1 MVEHALDWV
10 GGQWRN
16 EGEGIAWD
24 SSPARLGAGA
34 EIGSMLQQAI
44 DTLDLGLLVLAPT
57 GRIVYYNRTYARL
70 RGLAPGVLL
79 DQPVEALDRRRRVRD
94 LLRTGTLP
102 PERGMTDERRT
113 HRETIMPLWEGGRL
127 RGVVVIVSPIQ
138 SRFEF
143 AAEESRRRPPGTG
156 NQGHHECPWA
166 ARYTFADIIGHSP
179 SLVQARELARQAAQ
193 GGSSVL
199 VIGESGTGKELFA
212 HAIHAASPRLR
223 RPFVPVDCS
232 AIPRE
237 LLESELFGYAPGAF
251 TGASRDGKAGK
262 FELAQGGTIFLDEI
276 GEMPL
281 EMQAKLLR
289 VLQERQ
295 LIRVGGITPQPVTC
309 AVLAATN
316 RDLETLVTQG
326 RFRRDLLYRLDVIR
340 IEVPPLRE
348 RPEDVPL
355 LVSHYWERKG
365 RELGRVAQLSAEA
378 LRLMESYTWPGNIRE
393 LINVVERVLVASVKP
408 VIEAEDLPS
417 TMQAEGLEQVRRFPS
432 FHLGTAIAEVE
443 RKTLERA
450 LKQAQGNRNTA
461 AQLVGLSRA
470 SFYRKLK
477 IYGLLQGEREMLT
490 LRPPL

>member
-1 MVEHALDWV
+1 MVEHALDWA
-10 GGQWRN
+10 GGSWPN
-16 EGEGIAWD
+16 EGEGVALEA
-24 SSPARLGAGA
+24 SPARSWEGP
-34 EIGSMLQQAI
+34 EIGGLLQKAM

-57 GRIVYYNRTYARL
+57 GRIVYYNRAYARL
-70 RGLAPGVLL
+70 RGLAPGALL
-79 DQPVEALDRRRRVRD
+79 GQPVEALDRRRRVRE
-94 LLRTGTLP
+94 LLRTKTLP
-102 PERGMTDERRT
+102 PERGTPDERRV
-113 HRETIMPLWEGGRL
+113 HHETIVPLWEGGHL
-127 RGVVVIVSPIQ
+127 QGVVVIVSPIQ
-138 SRFEF
+138 PHTGSS
-143 AAEESRRRPPGTG
+143 AEEGRRRAL
-156 NQGHHECPWA
+156 GHGHQECPWQ

-251 TGASRDGKAGK
+251 TGASREGKAGK

-309 AVLAATN
+309 AVIAATN
-316 RDLETLVTQG
+316 RDLETLVAQG

-340 IEVPPLRE
+340 IEVPPVRD
-348 RPEDVPL
+348 RPEDIPL
-355 LVSHYWERKG
+355 LVAHYWERKS

-378 LRLMESYTWPGNIRE
+378 LRVLEGYTWPGNVRE
-393 LINVVERVLVASVKP
+393 LVNVVERLLVGSVKP
-408 VIEAEDLPS
+408 VIEPGDLPA
-417 TMQAEGLEQVRRFPS
+417 TVQAEGVGRLRRFPL
-432 FHLGTAIAEVE
+432 FHLGTVVAEAE
-443 RKTLERA
+443 RRTLERA
-450 LKQAQGNRNTA
+450 LRQAQGNRNKA

-477 IYGLLQGEREMLT
+477 VYGLLNGEREMLT

>member
-10 GGQWRN
+10 GGQWRS
-16 EGEGIAWD
+16 EGEGVAWEA
-24 SSPARLGAGA
+24 SPARLWGGP
-34 EIGSMLQQAI
+34 EVGGLLQQAM
-44 DTLDLGLLVLAPT
+44 DALDLGLLVLAPT

-70 RGLAPGVLL
+70 RGLAPGALL
-79 DQPVEALDRRRRVRD
+79 GQPVEALDRRRRVRE

-102 PERGMTDERRT
+102 PDRVTPDERRM
-113 HRETIMPLWEGGRL
+113 HQETIVPLYEGGRL
-127 RGVVVIVSPIQ
+127 RGVVVVVSPTQ
-138 SRFEF
+138 PRSELVG
-143 AAEESRRRPPGTG
+143 EEMRRRAL
-156 NQGHHECPWA
+156 GHGHQECPWP

-251 TGASRDGKAGK
+251 TGASREGKAGK

-309 AVLAATN
+309 AVIAATN
-316 RDLETLVTQG
+316 RDLETLVAQG

-340 IEVPPLRE
+340 IEVPPVRD
-348 RPEDVPL
+348 RPEDIPL
-355 LVSHYWERKG
+355 LVAHYWERKS

-378 LRLMESYTWPGNIRE
+378 LRVLEGYTWPGNVRE
-393 LINVVERVLVASVKP
+393 LVNVVERLLVGSVKP
-408 VIEAEDLPS
+408 VIEPSDLPA
-417 TMQAEGLEQVRRFPS
+417 TVQAEGGGRLRRFPL
-432 FHLGTAIAEVE
+432 FHLGTVVAEAE
-443 RKTLERA
+443 RRTLERA
-450 LKQAQGNRNTA
+450 LRQAQGNRNKA

-477 IYGLLQGEREMLT
+477 VYGLLNGEREIVA

>member
-10 GGQWRN
+10 GRQWRSEI
-16 EGEGIAWD
+16 EGVAWEA
-24 SSPARLGAGA
+24 SPARLGGP
-34 EIGSMLQQAI
+34 ELGNMLQQAV
-44 DTLDLGLLVLAPT
+44 DALDLGILVLAPT
-57 GRIVYYNRTYARL
+57 GRIMYYNKAYARL
-70 RGLAPGVLL
+70 RSLAPGALL
-79 DQPVEALDRRRRVRD
+79 GHPVEALDRRRRVRE

-102 PERGMTDERRT
+102 PERATSDDRRV
-113 HRETIMPLWEGGRL
+113 HQETIIPLWEGGRL
-127 RGVVVIVSPIQ
+127 RGVVVVVSPIAV
-138 SRFEF
+138 R
-143 AAEESRRRPPGTG
+143 AESGNDEGRRRALPPGS
-156 NQGHHECPWA
+156 HDSPWP

-179 SLVQARELARQAAQ
+179 ALVQARELARQAAQ

-199 VIGESGTGKELFA
+199 IVGESGTGKELFA
-212 HAIHAASPRLR
+212 HAVHTASPRHR

-251 TGASRDGKAGK
+251 TGAAREGKAGK

-295 LIRVGGITPQPVTC
+295 LIRVGGVTSQSVTC
-309 AVLAATN
+309 SVIAATN
-316 RDLETLVTQG
+316 RDLEALVAQG
-326 RFRRDLLYRLDVIR
+326 RFRRDLLYRLDVVR

-355 LVSHYWERKG
+355 LVAHYWERKG
-365 RELGRVAQLSAEA
+365 RDLGRAAQLSAEA
-378 LRLMESYTWPGNIRE
+378 LRVLESYPWPGNVRE
-393 LINVVERVLVASVKP
+393 LVNVVERVLVASVKP
-408 VIEAEDLPS
+408 VIEPADLPAAV
-417 TMQAEGLEQVRRFPS
+417 QAEGLGRVRRFPL
-432 FHLGTAIAEVE
+432 FHLGTVVEEAE
-443 RKTLERA
+443 RRTLERA
-450 LKQAQGNRNTA
+450 LRQSQGNRNKA

-477 IYGLLQGEREMLT
+477 AYGLLQGDRDMIS

>member
-16 EGEGIAWD
+16 EGEGAAWD
-24 SSPARLGAGA
+24 ASPARLWSGP
-34 EIGSMLQQAI
+34 EIGGLLQQAM
-44 DTLDLGLLVLAPT
+44 DALDLGLLVLAPT
-57 GRIVYYNRTYARL
+57 GRIVYYNRAYAHL
-70 RGLAPGVLL
+70 RGLAPGALL
-79 DQPVEALDRRRRVRD
+79 GQPVEALDRRRRVRE

-102 PERGMTDERRT
+102 PERGIPDERRM
-113 HRETIMPLWEGGRL
+113 HQETIVPLYEGGRL
-127 RGVVVIVSPIQ
+127 RGVVVIVSPTQ
-138 SRFEF
+138 PRSELVG
-143 AAEESRRRPPGTG
+143 EEMSRRAL
-156 NQGHHECPWA
+156 GHGHQECPWS

-251 TGASRDGKAGK
+251 TGASREGKAGK

-309 AVLAATN
+309 AVIAATN
-316 RDLETLVTQG
+316 RDLETLVAQG

-340 IEVPPLRE
+340 IEVPPIRD
-348 RPEDVPL
+348 RPEDIPL
-355 LVSHYWERKG
+355 LVAHYWERKS

-378 LRLMESYTWPGNIRE
+378 LRVLEGYTWPGNVRE
-393 LINVVERVLVASVKP
+393 LVNVVERLLVGSVKP
-408 VIEAEDLPS
+408 VIEPSDLPAKV
-417 TMQAEGLEQVRRFPS
+417 QAEGLGRLRRFPL
-432 FHLGTAIAEVE
+432 FHLGTVVAEAE
-443 RKTLERA
+443 RRTLERA
-450 LKQAQGNRNTA
+450 LRQAQGNRNKA

-477 IYGLLQGEREMLT
+477 VYGLLNGEREMLA

>member
-10 GGQWRN
+10 GRQWRSEI
-16 EGEGIAWD
+16 EGVAWEA
-24 SSPARLGAGA
+24 SPARLGGP
-34 EIGSMLQQAI
+34 ELGNMLQQAV
-44 DTLDLGLLVLAPT
+44 DALDLGILVLAPT
-57 GRIVYYNRTYARL
+57 GRIMYYNKAYARL
-70 RGLAPGVLL
+70 RSLAPGALL
-79 DQPVEALDRRRRVRD
+79 GHPVEALDRRRRVRE

-102 PERGMTDERRT
+102 PERATSDDRRV
-113 HRETIMPLWEGGRL
+113 HQETIIPLWEGGRL
-127 RGVVVIVSPIQ
+127 RGVVVVVSPIAV
-138 SRFEF
+138 RT
-143 AAEESRRRPPGTG
+143 ESGNDEGRRRALPPGS
-156 NQGHHECPWA
+156 HDSPWP

-179 SLVQARELARQAAQ
+179 ALVQARELARQAAQ

-199 VIGESGTGKELFA
+199 IVGESGTGKELFA
-212 HAIHAASPRLR
+212 HAVHTASPRHR

-251 TGASRDGKAGK
+251 TGAAREGKAGK

-295 LIRVGGITPQPVTC
+295 LIRVGGVTSQSVTC
-309 AVLAATN
+309 SVIAATN
-316 RDLETLVTQG
+316 RDLEALVAQG
-326 RFRRDLLYRLDVIR
+326 RFRRDLLYRLDVVR

-348 RPEDVPL
+348 RPEDIPL
-355 LVSHYWERKG
+355 LVAHYWERKG
-365 RELGRVAQLSAEA
+365 RDLGRAAQLSAEA
-378 LRLMESYTWPGNIRE
+378 LRVLESYPWPGNVRE
-393 LINVVERVLVASVKP
+393 LVNVVERVLVASVKP
-408 VIEAEDLPS
+408 VIEPADLPAAV
-417 TMQAEGLEQVRRFPS
+417 QAEGVGRVRRFPL
-432 FHLGTAIAEVE
+432 FHLGTVVEEAE
-443 RKTLERA
+443 RRTLERA
-450 LKQAQGNRNTA
+450 LRQSQGNRNKA

-477 IYGLLQGEREMLT
+477 AYGLLQGDRDMIS

>member
-10 GGQWRN
+10 GGQGRG
-16 EGEGIAWD
+16 EGEGVAWEA
-24 SSPARLGAGA
+24 SPARLWGGP
-34 EIGSMLQQAI
+34 EIGSLLQQAI
-44 DTLDLGLLVLAPT
+44 DALDLGLLVLAPT
-57 GRIVYYNRTYARL
+57 GRIVYYNRAYARL
-70 RGLAPGVLL
+70 RGLAPGALL
-79 DQPVEALDRRRRVRD
+79 GQPVEALDRRRRVRE

-102 PERGMTDERRT
+102 PDRGIPDERRI
-113 HRETIMPLWEGGRL
+113 HQETIVPLWEGGRL
-127 RGVVVIVSPIQ
+127 RGVVVAVSPIQ
-138 SRFEF
+138 PRIESG
-143 AAEESRRRPPGTG
+143 AEDGRRRALSSS
-156 NQGHHECPWA
+156 HHECPWMV
-166 ARYTFADIIGHSP
+166 RYTFADIIGHSP

-199 VIGESGTGKELFA
+199 VSGESGTGKELFA
-212 HAIHAASPRLR
+212 QAIHAASPRLR

-237 LLESELFGYAPGAF
+237 LLESELFGYSPGAF
-251 TGASRDGKAGK
+251 TGASREGKAGK
-262 FELAQGGTIFLDEI
+262 FELAHGGTIFLDEI

-295 LIRVGGITPQPVTC
+295 LIRVGGVTPQPVTC
-309 AVLAATN
+309 AVIAATN
-316 RDLETLVTQG
+316 RDLETLVAQG

-378 LRLMESYTWPGNIRE
+378 LRVMEGYTWPGNVRE
-393 LINVVERVLVASVKP
+393 LVNVVERVLVACVKP
-408 VIEAEDLPS
+408 VIEPADLPA
-417 TMQAEGLEQVRRFPS
+417 TVQAEGLGRLRRFPL
-432 FHLGTAIAEVE
+432 FHLGTVVAEAE
-443 RKTLERA
+443 RRTLERA
-450 LKQAQGNRNTA
+450 LKQAQGNRNKA

-477 IYGLLQGEREMLT
+477 IYGLLQGEREMLG

>member
-10 GGQWRN
+10 GGQWRSEV
-16 EGEGIAWD
+16 EGVVWD
-24 SSPARLGAGA
+24 ASPARLWGGP
-34 EIGSMLQQAI
+34 ELGSLLQQAM
-44 DTLDLGLLVLAPT
+44 DALDLGLLVLAPS
-57 GRIVYYNRTYARL
+57 GRIVYYNRAYARL
-70 RGLAPGVLL
+70 RSLAPGTLL
-79 DQPVEALDRRRRVRD
+79 GQPVETLDRRRRVRE
-94 LLRTGTLP
+94 LLRTGVLP
-102 PERGMTDERRT
+102 AERGIPDDRRI
-113 HRETIMPLWEGGRL
+113 HQETIVPLWEGARL
-127 RGVVVIVSPIQ
+127 RGVVVVVSPIRPQ
-138 SRFEF
+138 GEF
-143 AAEESRRRPPGTG
+143 PGEESRRRALNSG
-156 NQGHHECPWA
+156 GHESPWP

-179 SLVQARELARQAAQ
+179 ALVQARELARQAAQ

-199 VIGESGTGKELFA
+199 VVGESGTGKELFA
-212 HAIHAASPRLR
+212 HAIHAAGPRHR

-251 TGASRDGKAGK
+251 TGASREGKAGK
-262 FELAQGGTIFLDEI
+262 FELANAGTIFLDEI

-295 LIRVGGITPQPVTC
+295 LIRVGGVQPQPVTC
-309 AVLAATN
+309 AVIAATN
-316 RDLETLVTQG
+316 RDLEALAAQG

-348 RPEDVPL
+348 RPEDIPL
-355 LVSHYWERKG
+355 LVAHYWERKS
-365 RELGRVAQLSAEA
+365 RELGRMAQLSAEA
-378 LRLMESYTWPGNIRE
+378 LRVMESYPWPGNVRE
-393 LINVVERVLVASVKP
+393 LVNVVERLLVSSTKP
-408 VIEAEDLPS
+408 VIEPSDLPAS
-417 TMQAEGLEQVRRFPS
+417 VQAESIGRVRRFPL
-432 FHLGTAIAEVE
+432 FHLGSVVAEAE

-450 LKQAQGNRNTA
+450 LRQAQGNRNKA

-477 IYGLLQGEREMLT
+477 AYGLLNGERDPIS

>member
-1 MVEHALDWV
+1 MVEHALDLV
-10 GGQWRN
+10 GGQRRGES
-16 EGEGIAWD
+16 EGVASEPI
-24 SSPARLGAGA
+24 PARVWGGAD
-34 EIGSMLQQAI
+34 IGSLLQQAT
-44 DTLDLGLLVLAPT
+44 DALDLGLLVLAPT
-57 GRIVYYNRTYARL
+57 GRIVYYNRAYARL
-70 RGLAPGVLL
+70 RGLAPGALL
-79 DQPVEALDRRRRVRD
+79 GQPVEALDRRRRVRE

-102 PERGMTDERRT
+102 PERGIPDERRT
-113 HRETIMPLWEGGRL
+113 HRETIVPLWEAGRL
-127 RGVVVIVSPIQ
+127 RGVVVAVSPVLLSIE
-138 SRFEF
+138 SG
-143 AAEESRRRPPGTG
+143 AEDGRRRTVAT
-156 NQGHHECPWA
+156 GHHPPQDCPWP

-179 SLVQARELARQAAQ
+179 SLVQARELAHQAAQ

-199 VIGESGTGKELFA
+199 VIGDSGTGKELFA
-212 HAIHAASPRLR
+212 HAIHAASPRIR

-251 TGASRDGKAGK
+251 TGASREGKAGK
-262 FELAQGGTIFLDEI
+262 FELAHGGTIFLDEI

-295 LIRVGGITPQPVTC
+295 LIRVGGVTPQPVTC
-309 AVLAATN
+309 AVIAATN
-316 RDLETLVTQG
+316 RDLETLVAQG

-348 RPEDVPL
+348 RPEDIPL

-378 LRLMESYTWPGNIRE
+378 LRVMEGYTWPGNVRE
-393 LINVVERVLVASVKP
+393 LVNVVERVLVATLKP
-408 VIEAEDLPS
+408 VIESTDLPAS
-417 TMQAEGLEQVRRFPS
+417 VQAEGLGRLRRFPL
-432 FHLGTAIAEVE
+432 FHLGTIVAEAE

-450 LKQAQGNRNTA
+450 LKQAQGNRNKA

-477 IYGLLQGEREMLT
+477 TYGLLQGEREMLA

>member
-10 GGQWRN
+10 GEQWKN
-16 EGEGIAWD
+16 SEVEGVAWEA
-24 SSPARLGAGA
+24 SPARLWGGP
-34 EIGSMLQQAI
+34 EIGGVLQQAM
-44 DTLDLGLLVLAPT
+44 DALDLGLLVLAPT

-70 RGLAPGVLL
+70 RGLAPGALL
-79 DQPVEALDRRRRVRD
+79 GHPVEALDRRRRVRE

-102 PERGMTDERRT
+102 PDRGSSDERRI
-113 HRETIMPLWEGGRL
+113 HQETIVPLWEGGRL
-127 RGVVVIVSPIQ
+127 QGVVVVVSPIQ
-138 SRFEF
+138 ARVESTG
-143 AAEESRRRPPGTG
+143 EETRRRALGPGS
-156 NQGHHECPWA
+156 HDSAWP

-179 SLVQARELARQAAQ
+179 ALVQARELARQAAQ

-199 VIGESGTGKELFA
+199 VVGESGTGKEIFA
-212 HAIHAASPRLR
+212 HAIHAAGPRYR

-251 TGASRDGKAGK
+251 TGASREGKAGK
-262 FELAQGGTIFLDEI
+262 FELANGGTIFLDEI

-295 LIRVGGITPQPVTC
+295 LIRVGGVTPQSVTC
-309 AVLAATN
+309 SVIAATN
-316 RDLETLVTQG
+316 RDLETLVAQG

-340 IEVPPLRE
+340 LEVPALRE
-348 RPEDVPL
+348 RPEDIPL
-355 LVSHYWERKG
+355 LVTHYWEHKS

-378 LRLMESYTWPGNIRE
+378 LRVLEGYTWPGNVRE
-393 LINVVERVLVASVKP
+393 LVNVVERLLVGSTKP
-408 VIEAEDLPS
+408 VIEPSDLPS
-417 TMQAEGLEQVRRFPS
+417 SIQAEGAGRLRRFPL
-432 FHLGTAIAEVE
+432 FHLGTVVAEAE
-443 RKTLERA
+443 RRTLDRA
-450 LKQAQGNRNTA
+450 LRQAQGNRNKA

-477 IYGLLQGEREMLT
+477 AYGLLQGDREMLA
-490 LRPPL
+490 LRAPL

>member
-1 MVEHALDWV
+1 MVEHALDWG

-16 EGEGIAWD
+16 EVDGTSWEA
-24 SSPARLGAGA
+24 SPARLLGGA
-34 EIGSMLQQAI
+34 ELGSMLQQAV
-44 DTLDLGLLVLAPT
+44 DALDLGILVLAPT
-57 GRIVYYNRTYARL
+57 GRIVYYNRAYARL
-70 RGLAPGVLL
+70 RSLAPGALL
-79 DQPVEALDRRRRVRD
+79 GHPVETLDRRRRVRE

-102 PERGMTDERRT
+102 PERGTPDERRV
-113 HRETIMPLWEGGRL
+113 HQETIVPLWESGRL
-127 RGVVVIVSPIQ
+127 RGVVVVVSPIVGRGQ
-138 SRFEF
+138 T
-143 AAEESRRRPPGTG
+143 AGEEVRRRVLGS
-156 NQGHHECPWA
+156 GHNESPWP

-179 SLVQARELARQAAQ
+179 TLVQARELARQAAQ

-199 VIGESGTGKELFA
+199 IVGESGTGKELFA
-212 HAIHAASPRLR
+212 HAIHAASPRSR

-251 TGASRDGKAGK
+251 TGAAREGKAGK
-262 FELAQGGTIFLDEI
+262 FELANGGTIFLDEI

-295 LIRVGGITPQPVTC
+295 LIRVGGVTPQPVTC
-309 AVLAATN
+309 AVIAATN
-316 RDLETLVTQG
+316 RDLETLVAQG

-340 IEVPPLRE
+340 IEVPPIRE
-348 RPEDVPL
+348 RPEDIPL
-355 LVSHYWERKG
+355 LVAHYWERKS

-378 LRLMESYTWPGNIRE
+378 LRVLEGYLWPGNVRE
-393 LINVVERVLVASVKP
+393 LVNVVERVLVGSVKP
-408 VIEAEDLPS
+408 VIEPGDLPS
-417 TMQAEGLEQVRRFPS
+417 AVQTDGVSPVRHFPQYHLETVLAEAERR
-432 FHLGTAIAEVE
+432 TI
-443 RKTLERA
+443 ERA
-450 LKQAQGNRNTA
+450 LRQAQGNRNKA

-477 IYGLLQGEREMLT
+477 TYNLLQGERDMIT

>member
-10 GGQWRN
+10 GGQWRS
-16 EGEGIAWD
+16 EGEGVAWEA
-24 SSPARLGAGA
+24 SPARLWGGP
-34 EIGSMLQQAI
+34 EVGGLLQQAM
-44 DTLDLGLLVLAPT
+44 DALDLGLLVLAPT
-57 GRIVYYNRTYARL
+57 GRIVYYNRAYARL
-70 RGLAPGVLL
+70 RGLAPGALL
-79 DQPVEALDRRRRVRD
+79 GQPVEALDRRRRVRE

-102 PERGMTDERRT
+102 PDRGAPDDRRM
-113 HRETIMPLWEGGRL
+113 HQETIVPLWEGGRL
-127 RGVVVIVSPIQ
+127 RGVVVVVSPTQ
-138 SRFEF
+138 PRSELVG
-143 AAEESRRRPPGTG
+143 EEVSRRAL
-156 NQGHHECPWA
+156 GHGHGHQECPWS

-199 VIGESGTGKELFA
+199 VMGESGTGKELFA

-251 TGASRDGKAGK
+251 TGASREGKAGK

-309 AVLAATN
+309 AVIAATN
-316 RDLETLVTQG
+316 RDLETLVAQG

-340 IEVPPLRE
+340 IEVPPIRD
-348 RPEDVPL
+348 RPEDIPL
-355 LVSHYWERKG
+355 LVAHYWERKS

-378 LRLMESYTWPGNIRE
+378 LRVLEGYTWPGNVRE
-393 LINVVERVLVASVKP
+393 LINVVERLLVGSVKP
-408 VIEAEDLPS
+408 VIEPSDLPA
-417 TMQAEGLEQVRRFPS
+417 TVQTEGLGRLRRFPL
-432 FHLGTAIAEVE
+432 FHLGTVVADAE
-443 RKTLERA
+443 RRTLERA
-450 LKQAQGNRNTA
+450 LRQAQGNRNKA

-477 IYGLLQGEREMLT
+477 VYGLLNGEREMLA